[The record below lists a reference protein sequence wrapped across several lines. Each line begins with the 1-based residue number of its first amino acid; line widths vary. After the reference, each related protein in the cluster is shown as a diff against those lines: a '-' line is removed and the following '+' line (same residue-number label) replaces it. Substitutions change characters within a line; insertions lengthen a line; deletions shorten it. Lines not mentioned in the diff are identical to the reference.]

1 MYMEQG
7 DYLHLIGVGN
17 SEDWEA
23 GRGSLYYIEDK
34 NGEKCLP
41 VFTTPERVASY
52 VRANFGAPKAHMDML
67 ESLPASHVGPLTE
80 GRFLIMPLD
89 TEGVAKAAAMIDAD
103 YLLRDPR
110 RGKQQE
116 ILRLDK

>member
-1 MYMEQG
+1 MVQG
-7 DYLHLIGVGN
+7 NYLHLIGVGN
-17 SEDWEA
+17 SEDWAA

-41 VFTTPERVASY
+41 VFTTPERVDRY

-80 GRFLIMPLD
+80 GRFVVMSLD
-89 TEGVAKAAAMIDAD
+89 TKGVAEAAAMMDAD
-103 YLLRDPR
+103 YMLRDPR
-110 RGKQQE
+110 PGEQQQ
-116 ILRLDK
+116 ILRFDK